1 MNAEIFKFYIQ
12 SKKKHVEHAQM
23 LGILFTPES
32 AADQI
37 KLLDEI
43 FDTFN
48 LEMVDDVNEDYQQ
61 YLERSYK

>member
-1 MNAEIFKFYIQ
+1 
-12 SKKKHVEHAQM
+12 VEHVQT
-23 LGILFTPES
+23 LGVLYTPES

-48 LEMVDDVNEDYQQ
+48 LEMVGDVDEAF
-61 YLERSYK
+61 LERNYK

>member
-1 MNAEIFKFYIQ
+1 
-12 SKKKHVEHAQM
+12 VEHAQT
-23 LGILFTPES
+23 LGVLYTPES

-48 LEMVDDVNEDYQQ
+48 LETVGDVDEAF
-61 YLERSYK
+61 LERNYK

>member
-12 SKKKHVEHAQM
+12 SKKKHVEHAQT
-23 LGILFTPES
+23 LGVLYTPES
-32 AADQI
+32 ATDQI

-48 LEMVDDVNEDYQQ
+48 LEMVDDIDEQ
-61 YLERSYK
+61 YLERNYK

>member
-23 LGILFTPES
+23 LGILYTPES
-32 AADQI
+32 ASDQI

-48 LEMVDDVNEDYQQ
+48 LESVEDLNEAF
-61 YLERSYK
+61 LEINYK